1 MAKEDDKGTEVE
13 ETDEDTPEL
22 DENEKGD
29 GEEEDSDDD
38 KESKPSPELTK
49 AIKRRD
55 AALARARKAEAAL
68 AAATKKDGEDDK
80 PDPVAVANERL
91 VKASARTVLAG
102 IGVTDKEDQRTILA
116 VLNLSDVEVDDEDG
130 PDEDAIEERIS
141 DLRRILGGKE
151 PVKQTRVPKSTSS
164 KDKGSSGSTADPD
177 AARYRAFMAGK
188 R

>member
-1 MAKEDDKGTEVE
+1 MAKEDDKGTDVE
-13 ETDEDTPEL
+13 ETEEETPEL

-29 GEEEDSDDD
+29 GEEDAEEE
-38 KESKPSPELTK
+38 KKPDPELAK

-55 AALARARKAEAAL
+55 AAIARARKAEEAL

-80 PDPVAVANERL
+80 PDPVAVANRRL
-91 VKASARTVLAG
+91 VNASARTVLASA
-102 IGVTDKEDQRTILA
+102 GVTDKDDQKTILA
-116 VLNLSDVEVDDEDG
+116 VLNLADIEVDDEDG

-151 PVKQTRVPKSTSS
+151 PAKRTRVPASTSS
-164 KDKGSSGSTADPD
+164 KDKGGSGNASDPD